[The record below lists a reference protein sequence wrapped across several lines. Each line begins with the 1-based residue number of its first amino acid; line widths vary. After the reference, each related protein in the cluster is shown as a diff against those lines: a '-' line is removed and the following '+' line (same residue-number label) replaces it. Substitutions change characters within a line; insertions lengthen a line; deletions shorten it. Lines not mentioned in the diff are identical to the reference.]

1 MRRLWAQSYDI
12 LDSSISRIL
21 HASCSIIFI
30 GMALSGCGMSGG
42 AMSKVESDPALVT
55 GSVPPV
61 IADDQNQLSDEIT
74 IRNAVS
80 SANLEKMAGQQLAW
94 ANQDTGSRGT
104 VTRVVE
110 AKEEGQICRKFDTS
124 RESFEGIAL
133 FAGKT
138 CLKDDG
144 EWSMMS
150 FGPV

>member
-1 MRRLWAQSYDI
+1 MRNMLAQSHAK

-21 HASCSIIFI
+21 HATCPTIFVVCL
-30 GMALSGCGMSGG
+30 LSGCGMSGG
-42 AMSKVESDPALVT
+42 AINKVDSDPALVT
-55 GSVPPV
+55 GSVPSEAP
-61 IADDQNQLSDEIT
+61 DDQSKLSDEIT

-80 SANLEKMAGQQLAW
+80 SANLDKVAGQLAW
-94 ANQDTGSRGT
+94 ANQQTGSRGT
-104 VTRVVE
+104 VTRIVE
-110 AKEEGQICRKFDTS
+110 ARENEQICRNFDTS

-144 EWSMMS
+144 QWSMLS